1 MYSFESLD
9 IEGYDG
15 EPVTNT
21 YLKLEAPS
29 EKLAIVFPG
38 RGYTSQG
45 PLLHYTINLL
55 LENRVNVLS
64 VDYNYMNNPEFN
76 GLEWGEKQEWLF
88 ADVEEAFKV
97 AMDNIDSELRIL
109 VGKSLG
115 TLAIGH
121 LLDTFS
127 STRKNAAIWHTPLVK
142 MPHLVQQITKHRPQ
156 SVFVIGTSDPHYDMD
171 ILEQVKTATS
181 GKLIVIEGANHSM
194 EVPSGVE
201 DSLKVMT
208 RIVEGIRQFL
218 WPVNK

>member
-1 MYSFESLD
+1 MYSFESID
-9 IEGYDG
+9 IMGYDG
-15 EPVTNT
+15 KSVPNT
-21 YLKLEAPS
+21 YLKLKAPS

-55 LENRVNVLS
+55 LENRINVLS

-76 GLEWGEKQEWLF
+76 GLEWEKKQEWLF

-97 AMDNIDSELRIL
+97 ATDSIDAEIRIL

-127 STRKNAAIWHTPLVK
+127 STRKNTAIWHTPLVK
-142 MPHLVQQITKHRPQ
+142 MPHLVRQITKHKPH
-156 SVFVIGTSDPHYDMD
+156 SLFVIGTSDPHYEKEVLD
-171 ILEQVKTATS
+171 EVKGATN

-194 EVPSGVE
+194 EVSGGVE
-201 DSLKVMT
+201 DSLEVMT
-208 RIVEGIRQFL
+208 EIVGGIRQFL
-218 WPVNK
+218 WPVDK